1 MDGPEGVGD
10 AHDPKIRHTDHPLLP
25 QKRQYHGIRHCK
37 QPKQHR
43 QHQEG
48 AGPDGPS
55 HHAPDLG
62 NIPLPGGKCGQQNCL
77 DGRPQ
82 VIDNQLGELVA
93 PVVGAQQFLIINL
106 PHDQAIKVV
115 EQGV

>member
-1 MDGPEGVGD
+1 MRAAE
-10 AHDPKIRHTDHPLLP
+10 L
-25 QKRQYHGIRHCK
+25 
-37 QPKQHR
+37 
-43 QHQEG
+43 
-48 AGPDGPS
+48 
-55 HHAPDLG
+55 
-62 NIPLPGGKCGQQNCL
+62 L

-82 VIDNQLGELVA
+82 VIDNELGELVA